1 MHEGFQLKDWKVER
15 TPINTPDCAD
25 CGVTAGLPPK
35 LSDDEEEVEETD
47 SVNSETDPISKGSG
61 TSSFLPSS
69 VDVSE
74 CRPGCELAANP
85 PAEMHL
91 APSTSSV
98 ETATN
103 NLVKPPAGFT
113 DSPVRILPPE
123 FSTAEDSQTTRD
135 SELLVLHQENH
146 SANITPD
153 IVACQKYKT
162 YNQENF
168 GQRDVSY
175 HHPELVVCQRQ
186 GNFSYD
192 NIDNLIKVSVEKY
205 FLF

>member
-91 APSTSSV
+91 APSNTSV

-113 DSPVRILPPE
+113 DSPVRNVPPDFNMDQVE
-123 FSTAEDSQTTRD
+123 QQLGPQPQ
-135 SELLVLHQENH
+135 SEVLVLEQSENII
-146 SANITPD
+146 SEEDTTKPGDTCQNVLTS
-153 IVACQKYKT
+153 QKYKS
-162 YNQENF
+162 YNQENLAF
-168 GQRDVSY
+168 RDVSY

-186 GNFSYD
+186 GNF
-192 NIDNLIKVSVEKY
+192 NK
-205 FLF
+205 